1 MHPIGAVFDY
11 PYREFQTLCDS
22 AHISSVSNQITQN
35 YAKLTTDWTETLNS
49 EWTCRVY
56 LATKMIL
63 NATALL
69 NSLDFAK
76 RSGLRT
82 ANPYFEYYATLSLL
96 RGIVFT
102 LPTQKWDSGELINI
116 SHEKAINIAFD
127 WLSKFDKDTP
137 IRLKKVVRQL
147 KAQRELIAYKAPA
160 SGDRNLG
167 NSYDLVKLLT
177 ILAETAQYNSELLEL
192 SVTKNADTAT
202 FSVLDEHIHQISTV
216 KIEGFIFS
224 DDEDYYRLGYV
235 RRKLRRPY
243 NLALFMHPGQSED
256 FMGAWDGDEDNGE
269 PFSQGSPS
277 EWQAIF
283 EVP

>member
-11 PYREFQTLCDS
+11 PYREFQTLCDG
-22 AHISSVSNQITQN
+22 ARLSSVSNQIAQN
-35 YAKLTTDWTETLNS
+35 YAKLTTGWTETLNS

-69 NSLDFAK
+69 KSLDFAK
-76 RSGLRT
+76 RSGLRA

-96 RGIVFT
+96 RGLVST
-102 LPTQKWDSGELINI
+102 LPTQQWKSGELMNI
-116 SHEKAINIAFD
+116 SHSKAINVAFD
-127 WLSKFDKDTP
+127 WLSKFDKDTA
-137 IRLKKVVRQL
+137 IRLRKVVIQL

-167 NSYDLVKLLT
+167 DDYDLVKLLT
-177 ILAETAQYNSELLEL
+177 ILAEAAQYNSELLEL

-202 FSVLDEHIHQISTV
+202 FSVLDEHIHQIATIE
-216 KIEGFIFS
+216 IEGFIYS
-224 DDEDYYRLGYV
+224 DDEDYHRLGYV
-235 RRKLRRPY
+235 QRKLRRPY
-243 NLALFMHPGQSED
+243 NLALFIHPGQSKD
-256 FMGAWDGDEDNGE
+256 FMGAWDGDEDSGE

-277 EWQAIF
+277 EWPAIF